1 MAHKENQR
9 IVLTRKLLQEG
20 LLRLLSTQKLDQ
32 ISVTALCKESGINRA
47 TFYNHY
53 SSPIQL
59 LQEMEEALINE
70 LLRLHPPTND
80 IETIVDQVERSCA
93 FLKENATTFEILV
106 RYHADRG
113 LEKMFFNVTQHYTSH
128 RADMANKKLDD
139 DSVRLVSAY
148 LYAGCYALLREWLL
162 NDVNKTP
169 REIAELLVD
178 IINKNYL

>member
-9 IVLTRKLLQEG
+9 IVLTRRLLQEG
-20 LLRLLSTQKLDQ
+20 LLRLLSTQKLEE

-59 LQEMEEALINE
+59 LQEMEDALVNE
-70 LLRLHPPTND
+70 LLRLHPPTNN

-113 LEKMFFNVTQHYTSH
+113 LEKAFFNVTQHYTSH

-148 LYAGCYALLREWLL
+148 LYAGCYALLQEWLL